1 MLLMELANIH
11 KGTVLSLKAI
21 LNIIRESKQFLDRM
35 DLLEMV
41 LLVPT
46 VVLKPAVVVS
56 NVVSLDKQKIGDQNV
71 QISYVYY

>member
-1 MLLMELANIH
+1 MELANIH

-35 DLLEMV
+35 DLLEVV

-46 VVLKPAVVVS
+46 VVLKPAVAVS

>member
-1 MLLMELANIH
+1 MELANIH
-11 KGTVLSLKAI
+11 KGTVQSLKAI

-35 DLLEMV
+35 DLLEVV

-46 VVLKPAVVVS
+46 VVLKPAVAVS